1 MINAR
6 VPLFVLRVIGNF
18 YSKLSGL
25 VSGKS
30 LFSSEFKIRSD
41 TRQGR
46 GGGGGGGSWILSAV
60 LYNLYIT
67 DLICS
72 LRDSGN
78 GYEIGSEYCGVV
90 NYADDIVLISD
101 SIIKMQFML
110 DFCYCYGCQH
120 DIVFNGKK
128 SHWSM
133 FRK

>member
-1 MINAR
+1 MG
-6 VPLFVLRVIGNF
+6 LFLGKVYFLVNLKYVVIRD
-18 YSKLSGL
+18 K
-25 VSGKS
+25 V
-30 LFSSEFKIRSD
+30 
-41 TRQGR
+41 
-46 GGGGGGGSWILSAV
+46 GGGGGGSWILSAV